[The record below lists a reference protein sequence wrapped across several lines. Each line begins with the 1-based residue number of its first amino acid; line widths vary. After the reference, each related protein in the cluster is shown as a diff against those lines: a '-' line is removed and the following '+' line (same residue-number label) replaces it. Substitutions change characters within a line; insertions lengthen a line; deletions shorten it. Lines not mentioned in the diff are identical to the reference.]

1 MHERSG
7 GPRAEAVSGSEVAAL
22 VVAVAA
28 GITLTVLLVVV
39 VALLRTVRELR
50 ATVEDLRAE
59 SVAVV
64 EDLHEAVRGT
74 NAELERIDNVLLAA
88 ESVTGTMDSA
98 SRLAYLTVAGPV
110 VKGLA
115 LATGANQA
123 YRRFRSVR
131 RR

>member
-1 MHERSG
+1 MSG
-7 GPRAEAVSGSEVAAL
+7 TEVAAL

-28 GITLTVLLVVV
+28 GITLTVLIGVV
-39 VALLRTVRELR
+39 VALLRTVRDLR
-50 ATVEDLRAE
+50 TTVEALRVE

-64 EDLHEAVRGT
+64 EDLHETVRST
-74 NAELERIDNVLLAA
+74 NAELARIDNVLGAA

-98 SRLAYLTVAGPV
+98 SKLAYLTVGTPV

-123 YRRFRSVR
+123 YRRFRGVR
-131 RR
+131 RHPR